1 MIVGPLLWL
10 VRARNRLEPPIR
22 ELHRRH
28 GPVLA
33 LRFLSPRPAVFVSG
47 RGVTHRALVQRG
59 PALASR
65 PPAIAPFRVLN
76 SGQSTVSSAPYGPL
90 WRSLRRN
97 LTSGVLSPS
106 LRAGSTVGSGSPGF

>member
-1 MIVGPLLWL
+1 MGPLLWL
-10 VRARNRLEPPIR
+10 VRARNRLEPAIR
-22 ELHRRH
+22 ELHCQH

-47 RGVTHRALVQRG
+47 RGVTHRALVQHG
-59 PALASR
+59 PALANR

-76 SGQSTVSSAPYGPL
+76 SGQSTVSSTPYGPL

>member
-1 MIVGPLLWL
+1 MGPLLWL
-10 VRARNRLEPPIR
+10 VRARNRLEPAIR

-76 SGQSTVSSAPYGPL
+76 SGQITVSSAPYGL
-90 WRSLRRN
+90 LLRSLRRN

-106 LRAGSTVGSGSPGF
+106 LRAGSTTGSGGPGF